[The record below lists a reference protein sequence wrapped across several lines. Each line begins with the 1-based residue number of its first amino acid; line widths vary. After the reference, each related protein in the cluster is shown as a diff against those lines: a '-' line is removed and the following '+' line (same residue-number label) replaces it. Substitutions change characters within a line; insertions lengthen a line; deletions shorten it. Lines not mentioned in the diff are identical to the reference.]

1 MSDVLAP
8 AQHPPAGRE
17 PFFAARRWR
26 SAPSTPPTTSERRR
40 AWLRRLPLLPALIY
54 MIIVTQ
60 APFVVT
66 VWYSLHSWNTLVP
79 GSNKFV
85 GLREY
90 RMVFSDPLFRTA
102 AINTVEL
109 TASAVIIAMLLG
121 TSLAIL
127 INRSFVGRGIV
138 RTMLITPFLVMPVAT
153 ALLFRTTIYDPTF
166 GLLDFF
172 LSPFGANHVNWIGT
186 HAMLSVVLVLV
197 WEWTPFMMLIVLAG
211 LQSESLE
218 AIEAARVD
226 GANAFQTFLWIT
238 LPYLRRYIELGV
250 LLGSIYIVQ
259 AFGEIFILTSGG
271 GGNGSATTNL
281 PYYIYELAFNQFN
294 VSEAAAAGVIV
305 VIGTEIVA
313 AFALRVLAGL
323 FKATEAMG

>member
-8 AQHPPAGRE
+8 VQELPAGPGSPVTR
-17 PFFAARRWR
+17 RRWQR
-26 SAPSTPPTTSERRR
+26 ASTPAERRR

-54 MIIVTQ
+54 MIVVTQ
-60 APFVVT
+60 APFAVT
-66 VWYSLHSWNTLVP
+66 LWYSLRSWNTLQP

-85 GLREY
+85 GFSEY
-90 RMVFSDPLFRTA
+90 SLVFSDPTFRAA

-109 TASAVIIAMLLG
+109 TASAVILSMILG
-121 TSLAIL
+121 TGFAIL
-127 INRSFVGRGIV
+127 INRRFIGRGIV

-153 ALLFRTTIYDPTF
+153 ALLFKTTIYDPIF
-166 GLLDFF
+166 GLLDWV
-172 LSPFGANHVNWIGT
+172 LSPFGVHQVNWIGT
-186 HAMLSVVLVLV
+186 YAAPSVVLVLI

-211 LQSESLE
+211 LQNENLE

-226 GANAFQTFLWIT
+226 GANAFQTFVWIT
-238 LPYLRRYIELGV
+238 FPQLRRYIELGL

-259 AFGEIFILTSGG
+259 AFGEIFILTQGG
-271 GGNGSATTNL
+271 GGTGTATTNL

-305 VIGTEIVA
+305 VIATEIIATV
-313 AFALRVLAGL
+313 ALRVVASL
-323 FKATEAMG
+323 FRATEAMG